1 MGRDF
6 WPSYQSYYFE
16 LAGATSAQAMNY
28 GCTSVAIGT
37 SIIAYMLI
45 ENVGRRRL
53 WLFGAT
59 GMAYSN
65 LIGGFMYIPFVNG
78 NARVAG
84 KVATAMVFLWNGF
97 YDIGPANMGYAI
109 TSEVS
114 SGRMRVK
121 NNAFVHVGSHLT
133 GFALSYAV
141 PYMYNPDAG
150 NLGLRMGLI
159 WGSFSVVF
167 VIWSFVFIPDVTG
180 LNFYQIDQLFE
191 SRGPVRKFYQAKFD
205 DNGLLIRSF
214 STRTSGE
221 AS

>member
-1 MGRDF
+1 
-6 WPSYQSYYFE
+6 
-16 LAGATSAQAMNY
+16 
-28 GCTSVAIGT
+28 
-37 SIIAYMLI
+37 
-45 ENVGRRRL
+45 
-53 WLFGAT
+53 
-59 GMAYSN
+59 
-65 LIGGFMYIPFVNG
+65 
-78 NARVAG
+78 
-84 KVATAMVFLWNGF
+84 MVFLWNSF

-159 WGSFSVVF
+159 WGSFSVIF

-180 LNFYQIDQLFE
+180 LSFYQIDQLFE
-191 SRGPVRKFYQAKFD
+191 SRGPVRKFHQAKFD

-214 STRTSGE
+214 STRTSGGLAKARVYRWGAIVNQGGRVE
-221 AS
+221 GAKAEQGTVIKLCRGMIQYWGSH

>member
-1 MGRDF
+1 MGTAF

-16 LAGATSAQAMNY
+16 LTGATSAQAMNY

-37 SIIAYMLI
+37 SIITYMLI

-59 GMAYSN
+59 GMACSN

-78 NARVAG
+78 NAQVAG

-97 YDIGPANMGYAI
+97 YDIGPTNMGYAI
-109 TSEVS
+109 TSEVPS
-114 SGRMRVK
+114 NRMI
-121 NNAFVHVGSHLT
+121 VHVGSHLT

-150 NLGLRMGLI
+150 NLGLRMGFI
-159 WGSFSVVF
+159 WGGFSVIF
-167 VIWSFVFIPDVTG
+167 VIWGFFFIPDVTG

-191 SRGPVRKFYQAKFD
+191 SRAPVRKFHQAKFD
-205 DNGLLIRSF
+205 YNGLLIRSF
-214 STRTSGE
+214 STRTSEE
-221 AS
+221 AN